1 MASKM
6 SDVVLQT
13 EDKVVPAE
21 MQVLKDDRKV
31 KTETEVLGL
40 GCVTPD
46 CRVIVGKENGGKIE
60 IKKETSSPKPERK
73 RRVSG
78 CESESAE
85 LKELRLRIE
94 KLELALGSVRTDY
107 GSIAQEVLKLRRNS
121 ELFEQHLQVCVSHQD
136 EVVDSEVL
144 TSGSKCWICFEPATQ
159 ENLTKLD
166 PCGHTFHTDC
176 MDWWFKQELDCQL
189 DLSFEEKRDCPFC
202 RDYVILNCE

>member
-1 MASKM
+1 M

-31 KTETEVLGL
+31 KTEKEVLGL

-46 CRVIVGKENGGKIE
+46 YRVIVGKENGGKIE

-107 GSIAQEVLKLRRNS
+107 GSIAQEVLKLRRNG
-121 ELFEQHLQVCVSHQD
+121 ELLEEHLQVS
-136 EVVDSEVL
+136 
-144 TSGSKCWICFEPATQ
+144 
-159 ENLTKLD
+159 
-166 PCGHTFHTDC
+166 
-176 MDWWFKQELDCQL
+176 
-189 DLSFEEKRDCPFC
+189 
-202 RDYVILNCE
+202 